1 MAHYIYIGNDQE
13 DYRIILSNLADQSWE
28 NGPGAFKGIGGTV
41 LGDARRVMLMR
52 FEPNTETPFHRVAS
66 GFFIVLQGVL
76 TVHDSKNKDILLN
89 PGDSIKVAHSIKSKW
104 QLINTGTKEVLFALV
119 KMDN

>member
-66 GFFIVLQGVL
+66 GFFIVV
-76 TVHDSKNKDILLN
+76 DILLN

-104 QLINTGTKEVLFALV
+104 QLINTGTTEVLFALV